1 MRSENATKCK
11 TLGIQLFQN
20 WRKDR
25 NDLQKYSMG
34 HTHPSSRSSTLG
46 SSEGSSLC
54 SSEGSS
60 TLGSSEGSSWGSSEG
75 SSEGEVVKVSGHC
88 KTSSVRTIIL
98 QTEIHWPSV
107 WCMHG
112 NKQALPLLTIKYIY
126 ISARNQSSRN
136 DKEMT
141 DYWIYIYIYISMWF
155 SIYIYTISNRL
166 YSPAKSQKICEHVLS
181 EHIRLLDEKKI
192 PVLDARSRFTGKV
205 DKLDSSF
212 GVWRQG
218 HSEGALTAKN
228 ALLTPQVGSMV
239 GQGQQSESLALS
251 RRPTPG
257 PHPQAIKIQM
267 QYPSTPAQKGQG
279 ACLSTA
285 RIPSVPEL
293 WSAVP
298 YCSHWMKWRTP
309 PLASKSGTPP
319 FFLSPGG

>member
-60 TLGSSEGSSWGSSEG
+60 TLGSSQGSSWGSSEG

-88 KTSSVRTIIL
+88 KTSSVRTILL
-98 QTEIHWPSV
+98 QTEIHWSSV

-112 NKQALPLLTIKYIY
+112 NKQVY

-141 DYWIYIYIYISMWF
+141 EYWTYIYIHIYIYICDFQYIHIYIYIY
-155 SIYIYTISNRL
+155 YIEHTI
-166 YSPAKSQKICEHVLS
+166 
-181 EHIRLLDEKKI
+181 
-192 PVLDARSRFTGKV
+192 
-205 DKLDSSF
+205 
-212 GVWRQG
+212 
-218 HSEGALTAKN
+218 
-228 ALLTPQVGSMV
+228 
-239 GQGQQSESLALS
+239 
-251 RRPTPG
+251 
-257 PHPQAIKIQM
+257 
-267 QYPSTPAQKGQG
+267 
-279 ACLSTA
+279 
-285 RIPSVPEL
+285 
-293 WSAVP
+293 
-298 YCSHWMKWRTP
+298 
-309 PLASKSGTPP
+309 
-319 FFLSPGG
+319 

>member
-20 WRKDR
+20 WRKDQ

-141 DYWIYIYIYISMWF
+141 DYWIYIYIFISNPWLTICDF
-155 SIYIYTISNRL
+155 HIYIYIL
-166 YSPAKSQKICEHVLS
+166 YRTDYIALQKVRKSVNMFCQNTSGCWMKRRFQCLMPGPGSQAKSTSSIVASVYGDKVIVKVPWRPKMRCLRLRSVAWLVKANSLS
-181 EHIRLLDEKKI
+181 L
-192 PVLDARSRFTGKV
+192 
-205 DKLDSSF
+205 
-212 GVWRQG
+212 
-218 HSEGALTAKN
+218 
-228 ALLTPQVGSMV
+228 
-239 GQGQQSESLALS
+239 
-251 RRPTPG
+251 
-257 PHPQAIKIQM
+257 
-267 QYPSTPAQKGQG
+267 
-279 ACLSTA
+279 
-285 RIPSVPEL
+285 
-293 WSAVP
+293 
-298 YCSHWMKWRTP
+298 
-309 PLASKSGTPP
+309 
-319 FFLSPGG
+319 